1 MEEKDN
7 SLKEIADFQ
16 KKLVAWFHA
25 DKREMPW
32 RTDPSP
38 YRVWVSEVML
48 QQTRVDTVIPYFNR
62 FIDRLPTV
70 EDLAQLEE
78 GELMKLWEGLGYYSR
93 VRNMQETAREI
104 VKDHDGVFPRHASE
118 LMKFKGIGA
127 YTAGAV
133 ASIAFGEKVAAV
145 DGNVFRVMARLTANH
160 GDLRDPRIQK
170 ELTKN
175 VERVLPEDGV
185 GDFNQALIELGA
197 LVCISKGSPKCPVC
211 PVISYCEAN
220 RLGIQDI
227 LPYKSKAKEK
237 TVEEKTVFLIQ
248 CGDRFAIRQRPKER
262 LLGGLFELPNEP
274 GFLSPEE
281 AAGVLAGWGLEIL
294 ETTMMRPAKVL
305 FTHIQWNLRGIH
317 VLVGKESGDLV
328 WATREEALKSYAFAS
343 AFNFYLSGMEGPQ
356 QLSLLL

>member
-1 MEEKDN
+1 MDEKDN
-7 SLKEIADFQ
+7 STKEIMDFQ
-16 KKLVAWFHA
+16 RRLVAWFHA
-25 DKREMPW
+25 DKRDMPW
-32 RTDPSP
+32 RSDPSP

-62 FIDRLPTV
+62 FIERLPTV
-70 EDLAQLEE
+70 EDLAEVEE

-93 VRNMQETAREI
+93 VRNMQTTAREI
-104 VKDHDGVFPRHASE
+104 VDDHGGEFPRTALE
-118 LMKFKGIGA
+118 LRKFKGIGA

-133 ASIAFGEKVAAV
+133 ASIAFDDKAAAV

-160 GDLRDPRIQK
+160 GDLRDLKVQK
-170 ELTKN
+170 ELTRE
-175 VERVLPEDGV
+175 VERVLPDESV

-262 LLGGLFELPNEP
+262 LLGGLFELPNVP
-274 GFLSPEE
+274 GFLTPEE
-281 AAGVLAGWGLEIL
+281 AAEVLTEWELGIL
-294 ETTMMRPAKVL
+294 SVTMMKPAKVL
-305 FTHIQWNLRGIH
+305 FTHIQWNLRGLHI
-317 VLVGKESGDLV
+317 VVEKEAGDLV

-343 AFNFYLSGMEGPQ
+343 AFSFYLSGMEGPE

>member
-1 MEEKDN
+1 MDEKDN
-7 SLKEIADFQ
+7 SLKEIESFQ
-16 KKLVAWFHA
+16 KKLVDWFHA

-32 RTDPSP
+32 RTDASP
-38 YRVWVSEVML
+38 YRVWVSEIML

-62 FIDRLPTV
+62 FIENLPTV
-70 EDLAQLEE
+70 EDLAEVEE

-104 VKDHDGVFPRHASE
+104 VKDHGGMFPRKASE
-118 LMKFKGIGA
+118 LQKFKGIGA

-133 ASIAFGEKVAAV
+133 ASIAFDDRAAAV

-160 GDLRDPRIQK
+160 GDLRDMKIQK
-170 ELTKN
+170 ELTRE
-175 VERVLPEDGV
+175 VERVLPEKSV

-237 TVEEKTVFLIQ
+237 TVEEKTVLLIQ
-248 CGDRFAIRQRPKER
+248 CGERFAIRQRPKER
-262 LLGGLFELPNEP
+262 LLGGLFELPNVP

-281 AAGVLAGWGLEIL
+281 AGSVLTGWGLGIL
-294 ETTMMRPAKVL
+294 EITMLKPSKVL
-305 FTHIQWNLRGIH
+305 FTHIQWNLRGLH
-317 VLVGKESGDLV
+317 VLVEKEGGDLV
-328 WATREEALKSYAFAS
+328 WATREEALKAYAFAS

-356 QLSLLL
+356 QLSLLV